1 MRYRRPFYSPA
12 PRSLRRSE
20 TSLDNIALV
29 PASELDSLA
38 RWANESRQMA
48 PGSVVVVTQADNLRL
63 QAVGHSIGQALRRQG
78 RHAQFFT
85 ISR

>member
-1 MRYRRPFYSPA
+1 MRYRRPYYSPA

-38 RWANESRQMA
+38 QWENESRQMA
-48 PGSVVVVTQADNLRL
+48 PGSVLVVTQADNLHL

-78 RHAQFFT
+78 RRAQLFT
-85 ISR
+85 IYK